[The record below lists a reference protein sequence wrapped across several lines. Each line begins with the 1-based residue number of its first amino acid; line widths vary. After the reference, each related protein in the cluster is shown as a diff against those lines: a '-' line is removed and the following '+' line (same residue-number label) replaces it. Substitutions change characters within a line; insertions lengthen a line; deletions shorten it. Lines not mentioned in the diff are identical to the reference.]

1 MLLWKIKNEWL
12 DLFHR
17 AVHYWIY
24 QKTQR
29 FCGFQKINKMLYK
42 LLSKGSW
49 QSSVLPF
56 VQSIHCSEYSPEHR
70 ATLQVNK
77 CSLNLHLS
85 QLNAPTPEVHWQAGF
100 SVWGPN
106 PALEPVHWSRV
117 MTYITLVFLVAK
129 ETRTYKEN
137 MKARSKT
144 SNSMQNPTP
153 QIWFLSRKS
162 SPERRRWWRAL
173 VTQLIYAVI
182 HHRQ

>member
-1 MLLWKIKNEWL
+1 MYQQMLLWKIENEWL

-24 QKTQR
+24 QKPQR
-29 FCGFQKINKMLYK
+29 FCGFQKINKMLFK

-70 ATLQVNK
+70 VALQVNK

-117 MTYITLVFLVAK
+117 MTYITLVFCGCQRNKNV
-129 ETRTYKEN
+129 
-137 MKARSKT
+137 
-144 SNSMQNPTP
+144 Q
-153 QIWFLSRKS
+153 RKY
-162 SPERRRWWRAL
+162 ERK
-173 VTQLIYAVI
+173 IKNI
-182 HHRQ
+182 